1 MIPVYSEEIQRLLDS
16 HGIKI
21 GDLVRLKIG
30 DAELDGELMPK
41 ANIGSSGT
49 IIIKMADG
57 YNIGMKLVKE
67 LEIKKL
73 SGGVANIASF
83 PKISLKHDGSAPK
96 VGLIYTGGTIGS
108 RVDYETGG
116 VSMLLKPEELL
127 YKVPEIQ
134 GIANISVDMLMSV
147 ASEDLSYHEWGRIA
161 ESVAKAFNNSSRGA
175 IITIGTDAM
184 HYTAAAL
191 SFMLQGLNGPVVLTG
206 AQRSSD
212 RGSSDGFIN
221 LICATQLAS
230 KSDIAE
236 VGICMHNE
244 SSDGKCA
251 YIRGVKARK
260 MHTSRRDAF
269 RAINDKPMAYVSIVG
284 DIKYHGD
291 YRKIDAQ
298 KSGNVSVMP
307 NFDPRVAIVKIY
319 PNSNPKVIDFYVNE
333 GYRGIILEG
342 TGLGHAPVS
351 TNHQEFLW
359 LPHIKYAIDNG
370 LIVGMTSQC
379 LYGRV
384 HPNVYKN
391 LRLLSNIGVI
401 YCEDMMA
408 EVAQIK
414 LGWLLGNYKRD
425 EAMAML
431 NKNLVGE
438 IQSRLEFDEFLV

>member
-1 MIPVYSEEIQRLLDS
+1 MLDG
-16 HGIKI
+16 HGIKV
-21 GDLVRLKIG
+21 GDQIRLKMG
-30 DAELDGELMPK
+30 NVELDGELMPK
-41 ANIGSSGT
+41 ANIGSRDT

-57 YNIGMKLVKE
+57 YNIGMRLTSG

-73 SGGVANIASF
+73 ADGVPNIASF
-83 PKISLKHDGSAPK
+83 PKISLKRVESAPD
-96 VGLIYTGGTIGS
+96 VSLIYTGGTIGS

-161 ESVAKAFNNSSRGA
+161 ESVAKALNNSARGA

-191 SFMLQGLNGPVVLTG
+191 SFMLKDLNGPVVLTG

-221 LICATQLAS
+221 LVCAAQLAS

-236 VGICMHNE
+236 VGICMHNDE
-244 SSDGKCA
+244 SDGKCA

-269 RAINDKPMAYVSIVG
+269 RPINDKPMAYVWPSG
-284 DIKYHGD
+284 EIKYAKSYNKVDANKHG
-291 YRKIDAQ
+291 K
-298 KSGNVSVMP
+298 VTVMP
-307 NFDPRVAIVKIY
+307 NFDPRVAIVKVY
-319 PNSNPKVIDFYVNE
+319 PNSNPKIIDFYVNE
-333 GYRGIILEG
+333 GYRGIIIEG

-351 TNHQEFLW
+351 TGHQDLLW
-359 LPHIKYAIDNG
+359 LPHIKYALDNG

-401 YCEDMMA
+401 YCDDMMA

-414 LGWLLGNYKRD
+414 LGWLLGNYKVD
-425 EAMAML
+425 EAKAML
-431 NKNLVGE
+431 NKNIAGE
-438 IQSRLEFDEFLV
+438 IKSRLEFDEFLV